1 MGVQDIIEVYDSMSA
16 SRVMRRLACHKP
28 ALKQDVRDRVAIFQ
42 EFPDLRI
49 FTLQTDRELHREA
62 DGISKVGLPAGMG
75 LTGEFWADRL
85 LLGRGF
91 VGIRPGDRIFP
102 RLYAKGEG
110 GGEMLKEEHRKV
122 ESLEKVLRRS
132 TRALKER

>member
-1 MGVQDIIEVYDSMSA
+1 MGVQDIVEVYDSMSA

-28 ALKQDVRDRVAIFQ
+28 ALEQDVRDRVAIFQ

-62 DGISKVGLPAGMG
+62 DGLSKVGLPAGMG

-102 RLYAKGEG
+102 RL
-110 GGEMLKEEHRKV
+110 
-122 ESLEKVLRRS
+122 
-132 TRALKER
+132 